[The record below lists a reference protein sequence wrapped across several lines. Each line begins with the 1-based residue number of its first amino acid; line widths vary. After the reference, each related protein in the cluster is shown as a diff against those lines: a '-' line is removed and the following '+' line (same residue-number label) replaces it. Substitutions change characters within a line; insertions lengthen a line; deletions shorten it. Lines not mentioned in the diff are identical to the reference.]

1 LTDHVAT
8 IDPAVPPAPE
18 HGAHESNDHNSPEKI
33 KQEIRV
39 YLYVFFALAILTGV
53 TVWVCY
59 GLRMPIHYAIMVAV
73 TIASLK
79 GFLVAGF
86 FMHLLSERRLIYGIL
101 ALTVC
106 FFALLMWLPLHDIT
120 DKIGR

>member
-86 FMHLLSERRLIYGIL
+86 FMHLLSERKLIYGIL
-101 ALTVC
+101 ALTVT
-106 FFALLMWLPLHDIT
+106 FFALLMWLPVHDIAG
-120 DKIGR
+120 KFGR

>member
-18 HGAHESNDHNSPEKI
+18 HGAHQSDDHNSPERI

-39 YLYVFFALAILTGV
+39 YLYVFVALGVLTGV

-59 GLRMPIHYAIMVAV
+59 GLHLPIHYAIMVAV
-73 TIASLK
+73 AIASLK

-86 FMHLLSERRLIYGIL
+86 FMHLLSERKLIYGIL
-101 ALTVC
+101 ALTVT

-120 DKIGR
+120 DKFGR